1 MGSIKTKFRNGLC
14 NVTVASLMRIKN
26 WMKSENVSADTALI
40 NDDLLQ
46 CVTKVK
52 ANAAI
57 FPSQSQDQE

>member
-1 MGSIKTKFRNGLC
+1 MTIELTIEDFRK
-14 NVTVASLMRIKN
+14 KN

-46 CVTKVK
+46 CVTQVK

-57 FPSQSQDQE
+57 FLSQSQDQE